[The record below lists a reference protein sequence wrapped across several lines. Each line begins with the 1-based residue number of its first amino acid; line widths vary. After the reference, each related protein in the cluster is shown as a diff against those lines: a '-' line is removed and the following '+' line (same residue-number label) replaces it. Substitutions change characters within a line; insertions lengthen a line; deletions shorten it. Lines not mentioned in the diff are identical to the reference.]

1 LICEIGR
8 GRAKLEAA
16 FPRLPF
22 LWLDTELSEGEVFW
36 IAGWELASNLLPR
49 HTGEA
54 GRGKGS
60 ARLGNSDLKSSRSRL
75 RLSPSRPPPQDGGG
89 G

>member
-22 LWLDTELSEGEVFW
+22 LWLDTEQSEGEVFW
-36 IAGWELASNLLPR
+36 IAGRELRGPR
-49 HTGEA
+49 A
-54 GRGKGS
+54 
-60 ARLGNSDLKSSRSRL
+60 
-75 RLSPSRPPPQDGGG
+75 SRPAS
-89 G
+89 